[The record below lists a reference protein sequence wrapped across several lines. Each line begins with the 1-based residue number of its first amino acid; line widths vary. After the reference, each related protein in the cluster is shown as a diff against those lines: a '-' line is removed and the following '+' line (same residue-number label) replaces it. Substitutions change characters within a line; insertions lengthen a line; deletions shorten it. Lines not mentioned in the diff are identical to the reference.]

1 MPCFPLHR
9 PDVTFRVV
17 TGGFGV
23 TLFVTRHVAS
33 EICHH
38 RARLLW
44 PNEAAMAVR
53 AARQEQGR
61 TLAELAR
68 ALGTSWA
75 AAQKLESPRANPTIK
90 QLERTAA
97 SLGKRLVLSMA

>member
-1 MPCFPLHR
+1 MTHPLDI
-9 PDVTFRVV
+9 PADSLATYLEANVAGFLGPLTATKVK
-17 TGGFGV
+17 GGV
-23 TLFVTRHVAS
+23 WI
-33 EICHH
+33 E
-38 RARLLW
+38 
-44 PNEAAMAVR
+44 PAAAIQAAIAVR

-97 SLGKRLVLSMA
+97 SLGKRLVLSME

>member
-1 MPCFPLHR
+1 MSIVRYAAVLQAQPE
-9 PDVTFRVV
+9 
-17 TGGFGV
+17 GGFTVKGGV
-23 TLFVTRHVAS
+23 WIESAAA
-33 EICHH
+33 IQ
-38 RARLLW
+38 
-44 PNEAAMAVR
+44 AAMAVR

-68 ALGTSWA
+68 SLGTSWA

-97 SLGKRLVLSMA
+97 ALGKRLVLSIE